1 METVSFFSSSA
12 GASGICVS
20 TADEF
25 IPAGA
30 DSAVCS
36 VNTGAII
43 SVFRIRTVA
52 KTELRRFHHNDGS
65 FPFFLIFPINTP
77 RLAGLLF

>member
-1 METVSFFSSSA
+1 MENGVFSFLLLA

-43 SVFRIRTVA
+43 SVFSDKDGSEKV
-52 KTELRRFHHNDGS
+52 RRFFTTMTGV
-65 FPFFLIFPINTP
+65 FLSS
-77 RLAGLLF
+77 

>member
-1 METVSFFSSSA
+1 MSFLFLLLA

-43 SVFRIRTVA
+43 SVFSI
-52 KTELRRFHHNDGS
+52 
-65 FPFFLIFPINTP
+65 
-77 RLAGLLF
+77 